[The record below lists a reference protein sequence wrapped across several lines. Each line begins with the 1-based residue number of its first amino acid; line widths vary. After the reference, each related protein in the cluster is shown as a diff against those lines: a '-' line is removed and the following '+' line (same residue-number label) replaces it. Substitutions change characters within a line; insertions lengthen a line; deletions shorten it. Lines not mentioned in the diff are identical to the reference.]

1 MILLAIVGVFGTWR
15 TSGVV
20 SLSGREGPHNGWEVI
35 IFGLIA
41 LVGVAPLARG
51 GWFGI
56 VDVFGCAAVMTYTAL
71 ANMLDDNAVLGGSLG
86 WGVILTVVASV
97 LLAGLA
103 VLAAVR
109 RLRPP
114 RADEAAEP
122 EAIEAGQTKYESLS
136 QNQS

>member
-20 SLSGREGPHNGWEVI
+20 SLSGLEGPHNGWEVI

-71 ANMLDDNAVLGGSLG
+71 ANMLDDNAVLGGSLELVSIDRLKADVG
-86 WGVILTVVASV
+86 LWVGLVVGAGSV
-97 LLAGLA
+97 
-103 VLAAVR
+103 
-109 RLRPP
+109 
-114 RADEAAEP
+114 D
-122 EAIEAGQTKYESLS
+122 
-136 QNQS
+136 

>member
-20 SLSGREGPHNGWEVI
+20 SLSGFEGPHNGWEVI

-56 VDVFGCAAVMTYTAL
+56 VDVFGCAVVMTYTAV
-71 ANMLDDNAVLGGSLG
+71 ANVVDDSAVFGGSLG
-86 WGVILTVVASV
+86 WGVVLSLVASV
-97 LLAGLA
+97 FLAGLA
-103 VLAAVR
+103 AVAAVR
-109 RLRPP
+109 RLR
-114 RADEAAEP
+114 RTS
-122 EAIEAGQTKYESLS
+122 AGETVDDPVGQRK
-136 QNQS
+136 

>member
-1 MILLAIVGVFGTWR
+1 MAWSHLQATGANSAGGTSIA
-15 TSGVV
+15 TTFTTANLSSG
-20 SLSGREGPHNGWEVI
+20 SK
-35 IFGLIA
+35 LIA